1 MLNRFREKLVPIT
14 TLIGNNFGSLGLS
27 PTYWSMIAFAFAILS
42 SIFFGISTFLSE
54 QGIVFPSQIIAS
66 IMLLIS
72 GFFDIVDGS
81 VARVSKRASSRG
93 AFLDSNFDKISEAL
107 IFIGIAIGGLSSPI
121 LAMIALSTSILVSYL
136 RARAESL
143 GIELKGVGIGERA
156 ERLLILSICGFIPI
170 SGSIQW
176 GIIIIIILSS
186 FSFIQRFWFVLK
198 RI

>member
-1 MLNRFREKLVPIT
+1 MLNRFREKITPIT
-14 TLIGNNFGSLGLS
+14 TRIGNNFGSLGLS
-27 PTYWSMIAFAFAILS
+27 PTFWSMIGFAFAILS
-42 SIFFGISTFLSE
+42 SIFFGLTNFLNQ
-54 QGIVFPSQIIAS
+54 QGLEFPWQVIAS

-81 VARVSKRASSRG
+81 VARVMKKSTTRG
-93 AFLDSNFDKISEAL
+93 AFLDSNFDKVSEAL
-107 IFIGIAIGGLSSPI
+107 IFIAIAIGGLSNPI

-143 GIELKGVGIGERA
+143 GIELKGIGVGERA
-156 ERLLILSICGFIPI
+156 ERLLILAICGLIPI

-176 GIIIIIILSS
+176 GVIIIILIST
-186 FSFIQRFWFVLK
+186 FSFIQRFMYVLK

>member
-27 PTYWSMIAFAFAILS
+27 PTFWSMIAFAFAILS
-42 SIFFGISTFLSE
+42 SIFFGLSNFLSE
-54 QGIVFPSQIIAS
+54 QGIVFPSQIFAS

-81 VARVSKRASSRG
+81 VARVSKTSTSRG

-121 LAMIALSTSILVSYL
+121 LAMIALSTSILVSYI

-186 FSFIQRFWFVLK
+186 ISFIQRFWFVLK

>member
-1 MLNRFREKLVPIT
+1 LLNRFREKLVPIT

-27 PTYWSMIAFAFAILS
+27 PTFWSMIAFAFAILS
-42 SIFFGISTFLSE
+42 SIFFGLSNLSE
-54 QGIVFPSQIIAS
+54 QGIVFPSQVFAS

-81 VARVSKRASSRG
+81 VARVSKRSTSRG

-121 LAMIALSTSILVSYL
+121 LAMIALSTSILVSYI

-156 ERLLILSICGFIPI
+156 ERLLILSICGLIPI

>member
-1 MLNRFREKLVPIT
+1 MLNRFREKLIPIT

-27 PTYWSMIAFAFAILS
+27 PTFWSMIGFAFAILS
-42 SIFFGISTFLSE
+42 SIFFGLTNFLNQ
-54 QGIVFPSQIIAS
+54 QGIEFPSQIFAS
-66 IMLLIS
+66 ILLLIS

-81 VARVSKRASSRG
+81 VARVMKKSTTKG

-107 IFIGIAIGGLSSPI
+107 IFIGIAIGGLSNPI
-121 LAMIALSTSILVSYL
+121 LAMIALSISILVSYL

-170 SGSIQW
+170 SESIQW
-176 GIIIIIILSS
+176 GVIIIILISG
-186 FSFIQRFWFVLK
+186 FSFLQRFRYVLK
-198 RI
+198 RL

>member
-1 MLNRFREKLVPIT
+1 LLNRFREKITPIT

-27 PTYWSMIAFAFAILS
+27 PTFWSMIGFAFAILS
-42 SIFFGISTFLSE
+42 SIFFGLAHVLSQQDWE
-54 QGIVFPSQIIAS
+54 FPWQVIAS

-81 VARVSKRASSRG
+81 VARVMKKTTTRG
-93 AFLDSNFDKISEAL
+93 AFLDSNFDKVSEAL
-107 IFIGIAIGGLSSPI
+107 IFIGIAIGGLSNPI
-121 LAMIALSTSILVSYL
+121 LAMIALATSILVSYL

-143 GIELKGVGIGERA
+143 GIELKGIGIGERA
-156 ERLLILSICGFIPI
+156 ERLLILAICGFIPI

-176 GIIIIIILSS
+176 GVLIIIIISA
-186 FSFIQRFWFVLK
+186 FSFIQRFIYVLK

>member
-1 MLNRFREKLVPIT
+1 LLNRFREKLVPIT

-27 PTYWSMIAFAFAILS
+27 PTFWSMIAFAFAILS
-42 SIFFGISTFLSE
+42 SIFFGLSNFLSE
-54 QGIVFPSQIIAS
+54 QGIVFPSQIFAS

-81 VARVSKRASSRG
+81 VARVSKRSTSRG

-156 ERLLILSICGFIPI
+156 ERLLILSICGLIPI

-186 FSFIQRFWFVLK
+186 FSFIQRFWYVLK

>member
-1 MLNRFREKLVPIT
+1 LLNRFREKLVPIT

-81 VARVSKRASSRG
+81 VARVSKRATSRG

-107 IFIGIAIGGLSSPI
+107 VFIGIAIGGLSSPI

>member
-1 MLNRFREKLVPIT
+1 MLNRFREKITPIT
-14 TLIGNNFGSLGLS
+14 TRIGNNFGSLGLS
-27 PTYWSMIAFAFAILS
+27 PTFWSIFGFAFAILS
-42 SIFFGISTFLSE
+42 SIFFGLTNFLNQ
-54 QGIVFPSQIIAS
+54 QGLEFPWQVIAS

-81 VARVSKRASSRG
+81 VARVMKKTTTRG
-93 AFLDSNFDKISEAL
+93 AFLDSNFDKVSEAL
-107 IFIGIAIGGLSSPI
+107 IFIAIAIGGLSNPI

-143 GIELKGVGIGERA
+143 GIELKGIGVGERA
-156 ERLLILSICGFIPI
+156 ERLLILAICGLIPI

-176 GIIIIIILSS
+176 GVIIIILISA
-186 FSFIQRFWFVLK
+186 FSFIQRFMYVLK

>member
-1 MLNRFREKLVPIT
+1 LNQ
-14 TLIGNNFGSLGLS
+14 
-27 PTYWSMIAFAFAILS
+27 
-42 SIFFGISTFLSE
+42 
-54 QGIVFPSQIIAS
+54 QGIEFPSQIFAS
-66 IMLLIS
+66 ILLLIS

-81 VARVSKRASSRG
+81 VARVMKKSTTKG

-107 IFIGIAIGGLSSPI
+107 IFIGIAIGGLSNPI

-170 SGSIQW
+170 SESIQW
-176 GIIIIIILSS
+176 GVIIIILISG
-186 FSFIQRFWFVLK
+186 FSFLQRFRYVLK

>member
-1 MLNRFREKLVPIT
+1 LLNRFREKLVPIT

-81 VARVSKRASSRG
+81 VARVSKRATSRG
-93 AFLDSNFDKISEAL
+93 TFLDSNFDKISEAL

>member
-1 MLNRFREKLVPIT
+1 LLNRFREKLIPIT

-27 PTYWSMIAFAFAILS
+27 PTFWSMIGFAFAILS
-42 SIFFGISTFLSE
+42 SIFFGLTNFLNQ
-54 QGIVFPSQIIAS
+54 QGIEFPSQIFAS
-66 IMLLIS
+66 ILLLIS

-81 VARVSKRASSRG
+81 VARVMKKSTTKG

-107 IFIGIAIGGLSSPI
+107 IFIGIAIGGLSNPI

-170 SGSIQW
+170 SESIQW
-176 GIIIIIILSS
+176 GVIIIILISG
-186 FSFIQRFWFVLK
+186 FSFLQRFRYVLR

>member
-42 SIFFGISTFLSE
+42 SIFFGLSNFLSE

-81 VARVSKRASSRG
+81 VARVSKRATSRG

-156 ERLLILSICGFIPI
+156 ERLLILSICGFIPL

>member
-1 MLNRFREKLVPIT
+1 MLNRFREKLIPIT

-27 PTYWSMIAFAFAILS
+27 PTFWSIIGFAFAILS
-42 SIFFGISTFLSE
+42 SIFFGLTNFLNQ
-54 QGIVFPSQIIAS
+54 QGIEFPSQIFAS
-66 IMLLIS
+66 ILLLIS

-81 VARVSKRASSRG
+81 VARVMKKSTTKG
-93 AFLDSNFDKISEAL
+93 AFLDSNFDKVSEAL
-107 IFIGIAIGGLSSPI
+107 IFIGIAIGGLSNPI

-143 GIELKGVGIGERA
+143 GIELEGVGIGERA

-170 SGSIQW
+170 SESIQW
-176 GIIIIIILSS
+176 GVIIIILISG
-186 FSFIQRFWFVLK
+186 FSFLQRFRYVLK

>member
-1 MLNRFREKLVPIT
+1 MLNRFREKIAPIT
-14 TLIGNNFGSLGLS
+14 SSIGNNFGSLGLS
-27 PTYWSMIAFAFAILS
+27 PTFWSMIAFVFAILS
-42 SIFFGISTFLSE
+42 GILFGLTNILNQ
-54 QGIVFPSQIIAS
+54 QGWQFPWQVIAS

-81 VARVSKRASSRG
+81 VARVMKKTTTRG
-93 AFLDSNFDKISEAL
+93 AFLDSNFDKVSEAL
-107 IFIGIAIGGLSSPI
+107 IFIGIAIGGLSNPI

-143 GIELKGVGIGERA
+143 DIELKGIGIGERA
-156 ERLLILSICGFIPI
+156 ERLLILAVCGFIPI

-176 GIIIIIILSS
+176 GVLLIIIIAV
-186 FSFIQRFWFVLK
+186 FSYVQRFIYVLK

>member
-1 MLNRFREKLVPIT
+1 MLNRFREKITPIT
-14 TLIGNNFGSLGLS
+14 TRIGNSFGSLGLS
-27 PTYWSMIAFAFAILS
+27 PTFWSMIGFAFGILS
-42 SIFFGISTFLSE
+42 SIFFGLTNFLNQQSLE
-54 QGIVFPSQIIAS
+54 FPWQVIAS

-81 VARVSKRASSRG
+81 VARVMKKTTTRG
-93 AFLDSNFDKISEAL
+93 AFLDSNFDKVSEAL
-107 IFIGIAIGGLSSPI
+107 IFIAIAIGGLSNPI

-143 GIELKGVGIGERA
+143 GIELKGIGVGERA
-156 ERLLILSICGFIPI
+156 ERLLILAICGLIPI

-176 GIIIIIILSS
+176 GVIIIILISA
-186 FSFIQRFWFVLK
+186 FSFIQRFMYVLK

>member
-1 MLNRFREKLVPIT
+1 LLNRFREKLIPIT

-27 PTYWSMIAFAFAILS
+27 PTFWSMIGFAFAILS
-42 SIFFGISTFLSE
+42 SIFFGLTNFLNQ
-54 QGIVFPSQIIAS
+54 QGIEFPSQIFAS
-66 IMLLIS
+66 ILLLIS

-81 VARVSKRASSRG
+81 VARVMKKSTTKG

-170 SGSIQW
+170 SESIQW
-176 GIIIIIILSS
+176 GVIIIILISG
-186 FSFIQRFWFVLK
+186 FSFLQRLRYVLK

>member
-1 MLNRFREKLVPIT
+1 LLNRLREKLVPVT

-42 SIFFGISTFLSE
+42 SIFFGLSKFLSE
-54 QGIVFPSQIIAS
+54 QGIVFPSQIIGS

-81 VARVSKRASSRG
+81 VARVSKRSTSRG

>member
-1 MLNRFREKLVPIT
+1 LLNRFREKLIPIT
-14 TLIGNNFGSLGLS
+14 TLLGNNFGSLGLS
-27 PTYWSMIAFAFAILS
+27 PTFWSMIGFAFAILT
-42 SIFFGISTFLSE
+42 SIFFGLTNFLNQ
-54 QGIVFPSQIIAS
+54 QGIEFPSQIFAS
-66 IMLLIS
+66 ILLLIS

-81 VARVSKRASSRG
+81 VARVMKKSTTKG

-107 IFIGIAIGGLSSPI
+107 IFIGIAIGGLSNPI

-143 GIELKGVGIGERA
+143 DIDLKGVGIGERA

-176 GIIIIIILSS
+176 GVIIIILISG
-186 FSFIQRFWFVLK
+186 FSFLQRFRYVLK
-198 RI
+198 RM

>member
-1 MLNRFREKLVPIT
+1 MLNRFREKLIPIT

-27 PTYWSMIAFAFAILS
+27 PTFWSMIGFAFAILS
-42 SIFFGISTFLSE
+42 SIFFGLTNFLNQ
-54 QGIVFPSQIIAS
+54 QGIEFPSQIFAS
-66 IMLLIS
+66 ILLLIS

-81 VARVSKRASSRG
+81 VARVMKKSTTKG
-93 AFLDSNFDKISEAL
+93 AFLDSNFDKVSEAL
-107 IFIGIAIGGLSSPI
+107 IFIGIAIGGLSNPI

-170 SGSIQW
+170 SESIQW
-176 GIIIIIILSS
+176 GVIIIILISG
-186 FSFIQRFWFVLK
+186 FSFLQRIRYVLK

>member
-1 MLNRFREKLVPIT
+1 LLNRFREKLVPIT

-42 SIFFGISTFLSE
+42 SIFFGLSNFLSE

-81 VARVSKRASSRG
+81 VARVSKRATSRG

-156 ERLLILSICGFIPI
+156 ERLLILSICGFIPL

>member
-1 MLNRFREKLVPIT
+1 MLNRLREKLVPIT

-27 PTYWSMIAFAFAILS
+27 PTFWSMIAFAFAILS
-42 SIFFGISTFLSE
+42 SIFFGLSKFLIE

-81 VARVSKRASSRG
+81 VARVSKRATSRG

>member
-1 MLNRFREKLVPIT
+1 MLNRFREKLIPIT

-27 PTYWSMIAFAFAILS
+27 PTFWSMIGFAFAILS
-42 SIFFGISTFLSE
+42 SIFFGLTNFLNQ
-54 QGIVFPSQIIAS
+54 QGIEFPSQIFAS
-66 IMLLIS
+66 ILLLIS

-81 VARVSKRASSRG
+81 VARVMKKSSTNG
-93 AFLDSNFDKISEAL
+93 AFLDSNFDKVSEAL
-107 IFIGIAIGGLSSPI
+107 IFIGIAIGGLSNPI

-136 RARAESL
+136 RAKAESL

-170 SGSIQW
+170 SESIQW
-176 GIIIIIILSS
+176 GVIIIILISG
-186 FSFIQRFWFVLK
+186 FSFLQRFRYILK

>member
-27 PTYWSMIAFAFAILS
+27 PTFWSMIAFAFAILS

-81 VARVSKRASSRG
+81 VPRVSKRSTSRG

-121 LAMIALSTSILVSYL
+121 LAMIALSTSILVSYI

-143 GIELKGVGIGERA
+143 GIELKGIGIGERA

>member
-27 PTYWSMIAFAFAILS
+27 PTFWSMIAFAFAILS
-42 SIFFGISTFLSE
+42 SIFFGLSNFLSE
-54 QGIVFPSQIIAS
+54 QGIVFPSQIFAS

-81 VARVSKRASSRG
+81 VARVSKRSTSRG

-121 LAMIALSTSILVSYL
+121 LAMIALSTSILVSYI
-136 RARAESL
+136 RARAGSL

-176 GIIIIIILSS
+176 GIIFIIILSS
-186 FSFIQRFWFVLK
+186 ISFIQRFWFVLK

>member
-1 MLNRFREKLVPIT
+1 MLNRFREKITPIT
-14 TLIGNNFGSLGLS
+14 TRIGNNFGSLGLS
-27 PTYWSMIAFAFAILS
+27 PTFWSMIGFAFAILS
-42 SIFFGISTFLSE
+42 SIFFGLTNFLNQ
-54 QGIVFPSQIIAS
+54 QGLEFPWQVIAS

-81 VARVSKRASSRG
+81 VARVMKKTTTRG
-93 AFLDSNFDKISEAL
+93 AFLDSNFDKVSEAL
-107 IFIGIAIGGLSSPI
+107 IFIAIAIGGLSNPI

-143 GIELKGVGIGERA
+143 GIELKGIGVGERA
-156 ERLLILSICGFIPI
+156 ERLLILAICGLIPI

-176 GIIIIIILSS
+176 GVIIIILISA
-186 FSFIQRFWFVLK
+186 FSCIQRFMYVLK

>member
-1 MLNRFREKLVPIT
+1 LLNRFREKITPIT
-14 TLIGNNFGSLGLS
+14 TRIGNNFGSLGLS
-27 PTYWSMIAFAFAILS
+27 PTFWSMIGFAFAILS
-42 SIFFGISTFLSE
+42 SIFFGLTNFLNQ
-54 QGIVFPSQIIAS
+54 QGLEFPWQVIAS

-81 VARVSKRASSRG
+81 VARVMKKTSSRG
-93 AFLDSNFDKISEAL
+93 AFLDSNFDKVSEAL
-107 IFIGIAIGGLSSPI
+107 IFIAIAIGGLSNPI

-143 GIELKGVGIGERA
+143 GIELKGIGVGERA
-156 ERLLILSICGFIPI
+156 ERLLILAICGLIPI

-176 GIIIIIILSS
+176 GIIIIILISA
-186 FSFIQRFWFVLK
+186 FSFIQRFMYVLK

>member
-1 MLNRFREKLVPIT
+1 MLNRFREKITPIT
-14 TLIGNNFGSLGLS
+14 TRIGNNFGSLGLS
-27 PTYWSMIAFAFAILS
+27 PTFWSMIGFAFAILS
-42 SIFFGISTFLSE
+42 SIFFGLTNFLNQ
-54 QGIVFPSQIIAS
+54 QGLEFPWQVIAS

-81 VARVSKRASSRG
+81 VARVMKKTTTRG
-93 AFLDSNFDKISEAL
+93 AFLDSNLDKVSEAI
-107 IFIGIAIGGLSSPI
+107 IFITIAIGGLSNPI

-143 GIELKGVGIGERA
+143 GIELKGVGVGERA
-156 ERLLILSICGFIPI
+156 ERLLILAICGLIPI

-176 GIIIIIILSS
+176 GIIIIILISA
-186 FSFIQRFWFVLK
+186 FSFIQRSMYVLK

>member
-27 PTYWSMIAFAFAILS
+27 PTFWSMTAFAFAILS
-42 SIFFGISTFLSE
+42 SIFFGLSNFLSE
-54 QGIVFPSQIIAS
+54 QGIVFPSQIFAS

-81 VARVSKRASSRG
+81 VARVSKRSTSRG

-156 ERLLILSICGFIPI
+156 ERLLILSICGLIPI